1 MRNLSKRIA
10 YGLLTFALLVV
21 LMAPGVMAQRTTIV
35 FWHAMS
41 GALGEHTQY
50 LVDQFNASQDEF
62 FVEATYR
69 GSYEET
75 MVAAVAATRA
85 GNPPHIVQVYEVGTR
100 QMLDSGVIYP
110 VYQLM
115 ADYGFDID
123 WDDFIGPVR
132 GYYEFEGN
140 LYSMPF
146 NSSSPILYYNKDAFR
161 AAGLDPEK
169 PPTTWQEVEEY
180 SRAIL
185 EAGATRY
192 GFSSN
197 WPSWIMMENMHAWH
211 NQPFATLSNGFDG
224 LGVELLING
233 EFGLMHV
240 SKLAEWHREGI
251 YQYGG
256 RGSGASPM
264 FSNGDVAMFI
274 ESSAGIAG
282 FRNTANFDWGT
293 STLPHW
299 GEPYEK
305 VNSIIGGAT
314 LWAMR
319 GHDDAGNRGIA
330 EFFKFLAS
338 TENQAWW
345 HMNTGYVPIT
355 LSAMEMLEADGH
367 FERQPEQRTA
377 LLQLTNAEPQANTRG
392 VRLGTFVQ
400 VRDIIESQLENIF
413 AGLVTPEQGLN
424 EAVRQANQTL
434 RDYQMIYE

>member
-1 MRNLSKRIA
+1 MSGHSKRFLH
-10 YGLLTFALLVV
+10 GLLTLVLLLA

-41 GALGEHTQY
+41 GALGEAVQY
-50 LVDQFNASQDEF
+50 LVDTFNESQDEF
-62 FVEATYR
+62 FVEAVYR

-115 ADYGFDID
+115 ADYGIDID
-123 WDDFIGPVR
+123 WDAFIGPVR
-132 GYYEFEGN
+132 GYYEFQGN

-146 NSSSPILYYNKDAFR
+146 NSSSPIMYYNKDAFR

-169 PPTTWQEVEEY
+169 PPTTWQEMEQVC
-180 SRAIL
+180 RAIL
-185 EAGATRY
+185 EAGVTRY
-192 GFSSN
+192 CFSSN
-197 WPSWIMMENMHAWH
+197 WPSWIMLENMHAWH
-211 NQPFATLSNGFDG
+211 DQPFATLSNGFDG

-233 EFGLMHV
+233 EFGLMQV
-240 SKLAEWHREGI
+240 SKLAEWHKEGI

-264 FSNGDVAMFI
+264 FSNGDVAIFM

-293 STLPHW
+293 AMLPHW

-305 VNSIIGGAT
+305 VNTIIGGAT

-330 EFFKFLAS
+330 EFFKFLAQ
-338 TENQAWW
+338 TENQVWW
-345 HMNTGYVPIT
+345 HKNTGYVPIT
-355 LSAMEMLEADGH
+355 VTAMEQLEAEGYFDEH
-367 FERQPEQRTA
+367 PEQKTA
-377 LLQLTNAEPQANTRG
+377 LLQLTHAEPRANTRG

-413 AGLVTPEQGLN
+413 AGLVSPEQGLN
-424 EAVRQANQTL
+424 QAVQQANQTL
-434 RDYQMIYE
+434 REYQMIYE